1 MNETSHP
8 MSGTPTA
15 AVEFAAQ
22 VTPVSRPTAPA
33 ARTYPAPVSDRDDT
47 IEVIDLPAAEMSSES
62 IINAI
67 LSQNKGDLIESP
79 LRAPMSPGVRIG
91 ITRDRKLVVMAVAR
105 EGLSELRSIGQAYR
119 WVCDNRALI
128 GMAMPQFAIDASQQP
143 RLRLFVDHADISAD
157 VLHSI
162 MHADHVTVQAY
173 RRLRW
178 GGRNGLFLEAA

>member
-8 MSGTPTA
+8 MSGTPSA
-15 AVEFAAQ
+15 AVEFAAPIA
-22 VTPVSRPTAPA
+22 PVSRPTAPA
-33 ARTYPAPVSDRDDT
+33 ARTYPAPASERDSNST
-47 IEVIDLPAAEMSSES
+47 IEVIDLPAAEMSSEA

-119 WVCDNRALI
+119 WVCDNRAPDRD
-128 GMAMPQFAIDASQQP
+128 GDAAV
-143 RLRLFVDHADISAD
+143 RD
-157 VLHSI
+157 
-162 MHADHVTVQAY
+162 
-173 RRLRW
+173 RR
-178 GGRNGLFLEAA
+178 EPAAAPAPARRSRRHFR